1 METQRSSSSP
11 KSSPKSSP
19 ESRPSLLTVPKKP
32 AKPHVVL
39 RFLMNLGQIGRM
51 LWGTLRAMFK
61 RPLEIDSTLHQM
73 ESVGVRSVGIATIT
87 AIFTGMVMAI
97 QFAFGLQ
104 KFGGMEYTSRI
115 IGLSFSRELAPTL
128 TAVIVGGR
136 IGSGIAAEMGSM
148 SVTEQIDAIR
158 ALGADPVKKL
168 VLPRL
173 IACTIVMPILG
184 ALSLV
189 LGFGG
194 AMLICA
200 VEFGIPAG
208 FFLRTALGAMT
219 YADFAAGIF
228 KCPFFGAIIA
238 LIGCHYGLS
247 TRGGTEDVGMSTTKT
262 VVATSTA
269 ILVADFVLSKVTFLL
284 FY

>member
-1 METQRSSSSP
+1 METPR
-11 KSSPKSSP
+11 KTSP
-19 ESRPSLLTVPKKP
+19 ESRPSLPVAHQKPKKP
-32 AKPHVVL
+32 HAAV
-39 RFLMNLGQIGRM
+39 RFLGHLGQISSM
-51 LWGTLRAMFK
+51 FVRANLAAFK

-73 ESVGVRSVGIATIT
+73 ESVGVRSVGIAVIT
-87 AIFTGMVMAI
+87 AVFTGMVMAI

-136 IGSGIAAEMGSM
+136 IGSGIAAEVGSM

-158 ALGADPVKKL
+158 ALGADPIKKL

-173 IACTIVMPILG
+173 VACTIVMPILG

-189 LGFGG
+189 LGFAG
-194 AMLICA
+194 AMLICS
-200 VEFGIPAG
+200 VEFGIPAR
-208 FFLRTALGAMT
+208 FFLRTALSAMT
-219 YADFAAGIF
+219 YSDFAAGIF

-238 LIGCHYGLS
+238 MIGCYYGLS